1 MRRVL
6 VVTIIVLAA
15 LLRFVHRAG
24 SIHGILE
31 DQQKGEKFRKET
43 LCPLQCTRWRPFKRL
58 EAPWL
63 RVTRVICFSL

>member
-31 DQQKGEKFRKET
+31 DQQKGEKFREVKPCV
-43 LCPLQCTRWRPFKRL
+43 L
-58 EAPWL
+58 
-63 RVTRVICFSL
+63 FSVLAGDRSKDLKHRGFE